1 MSLCTEYEK
10 SSSAAVKSRSRIQE
24 LEISLSRSQDEVKQ
38 LSYAKLQVEESSQQL
53 HKELDASK
61 RKISSLERFL
71 VRIK

>member
-1 MSLCTEYEK
+1 
-10 SSSAAVKSRSRIQE
+10 VKSRSRIQE